1 MNYVTIKTA
10 TGAETAV
17 WVKRVPIAGEYI
29 MHEETTYKVMNV
41 MHVHE
46 GMAVCLCT
54 VETHNP
60 FTD

>member
-1 MNYVTIKTA
+1 MNYVAIKTT
-10 TGAETAV
+10 TGAEMAV

-54 VETHNP
+54 IEKYNP
-60 FTD
+60 FTE